1 MFRGNTQDPATF
13 ASQVKKVSERF
24 GCERV
29 TFVGDRGMP
38 LSARNG
44 IKSQQVQDLSQA
56 GFHYITAITK
66 PRIGTLLKAGVLQ
79 MSLFD
84 AELCEVEHEG
94 VRYILRKNA
103 LRAEELSASRSDK
116 QASVVR

>member
-1 MFRGNTQDPATF
+1 M
-13 ASQVKKVSERF
+13 
-24 GCERV
+24 
-29 TFVGDRGMP
+29 
-38 LSARNG
+38 
-44 IKSQQVQDLSQA
+44 IKSGQVQDLSQA

-66 PRIGTLLKAGVLQ
+66 PQIGTLLKAGVLQ

-116 QASVVR
+116 QASEGRLRKTLNKNLADHHRATAPTAGGSV